1 MKQHLLRGY
10 ERLATGSEVA
20 ASSLHGFSPQHDGR
34 NLQSTYTKARHET
47 LVVRPDL
54 EVVGNR
60 YCTENW

>member
-34 NLQSTYTKARHET
+34 NLQSTYYTKLRHET

-54 EVVGNR
+54 EVVGNS
-60 YCTENW
+60 Y